1 MPEINLVIGDKDGKS
16 YSKKLEDNSALV
28 GMKLG
33 ETIKGESVG
42 LSGYEFKITGGSN
55 DAGFP
60 MRPEINLAG
69 KRKIYARKGI
79 GIKTKH
85 RGNFIRKTIAGNS
98 VYEKTS
104 QLNLA
109 LIKQGKIPLEGIFGK
124 KEAKPEEH
132 KSEEQ
137 VQQKQQEGDKIEN

>member
-1 MPEINLVIGDKDGKS
+1 MIALSLVIGDKKGNS
-16 YSKKLEDNSALV
+16 YSKKLDDNSALA
-28 GMKLG
+28 GRKLG
-33 ETIKGESVG
+33 ETIKGELVG

-85 RGNFIRKTIAGNS
+85 KGNFTRKTVAGS
-98 VYEKTS
+98 LVHQKTS

-109 LIKQGKIPLEGIFGK
+109 VVKQGKTSLEEIFGK
-124 KEAKPEEH
+124 KEKEAKPA
-132 KSEEQ
+132 
-137 VQQKQQEGDKIEN
+137 ENKPEAK

>member
-1 MPEINLVIGDKDGKS
+1 MPGINLVIGDTKGKS
-16 YSKKLEDNSALV
+16 YSKKLEDNSSLA
-28 GMKLG
+28 GRKLG
-33 ETIKGESVG
+33 ETIKGELVG

-69 KRKIYARKGI
+69 KKKIYARKGI

-85 RGNFIRKTIAGNS
+85 KGNFTRKTVAGNS
-98 VYEKTS
+98 VYQKTS

-109 LIKQGKIPLEGIFGK
+109 VVKQGKTSLDEIFGK
-124 KEAKPEEH
+124 KEKEAKPEEI
-132 KSEEQ
+132 KTEKPE
-137 VQQKQQEGDKIEN
+137 KK

>member
-1 MPEINLVIGDKDGKS
+1 MTALNLVIGDKKGKS
-16 YSKKLEDNSALV
+16 YSKKLDDNSALA
-28 GMKLG
+28 GRKLG
-33 ETIKGESVG
+33 ETIKGELVG

-69 KRKIYARKGI
+69 KKKIYARKGI

-85 RGNFIRKTIAGNS
+85 KGNFIRKTVAGNL
-98 VYEKTS
+98 VHQKTS

-109 LIKQGKIPLEGIFGK
+109 VVKEGKTSLGEIFGK
-124 KEAKPEEH
+124 KEKEAKTAENKPEA
-132 KSEEQ
+132 K
-137 VQQKQQEGDKIEN
+137 